1 MTGTNMELGWKADW
15 FGNSKLNSAL
25 SLFHIIQKNRSV
37 TSSARS
43 EITNKFYNIPL
54 GRVESKGF
62 DAEISGQ
69 LTPDWNIFAGYTFN
83 TSQYKE
89 REGTQAYYQA
99 GANFN
104 NWTPKHMFRLYTN
117 YNVTPQWT
125 VGGGMSIQSK
135 TSNLYMNIKQ
145 GGYAIWNANV
155 KYAPRKDM
163 TISLIGSNLLNKRY
177 YENNRVRTL
186 GMNNF
191 LGEPRNV
198 TLTFDWKFK

>member
-1 MTGTNMELGWKADW
+1 
-15 FGNSKLNSAL
+15 
-25 SLFHIIQKNRSV
+25 
-37 TSSARS
+37 
-43 EITNKFYNIPL
+43 
-54 GRVESKGF
+54 
-62 DAEISGQ
+62 
-69 LTPDWNIFAGYTFN
+69 
-83 TSQYKE
+83 
-89 REGTQAYYQA
+89 
-99 GANFN
+99 
-104 NWTPKHMFRLYTN
+104 MFRLYTN